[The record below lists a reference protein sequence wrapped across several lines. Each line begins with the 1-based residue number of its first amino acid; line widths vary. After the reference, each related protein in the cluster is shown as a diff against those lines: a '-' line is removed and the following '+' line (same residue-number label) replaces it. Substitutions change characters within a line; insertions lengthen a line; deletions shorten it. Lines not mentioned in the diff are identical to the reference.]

1 MVVPTIYMVMV
12 RHWCLAMVVGVVAGY
27 WLDGVAMVVN
37 GLTMVVVVAV
47 FSLWLFVVCV
57 ALRLG
62 VMIKLIVVVEWRI
75 YLLVQVIDE
84 V

>member
-47 FSLWLFVVCV
+47 FSLWLFLVCV

>member
-12 RHWCLAMVVGVVAGY
+12 RHWCLAMFVEVVAGY

>member
-1 MVVPTIYMVMV
+1 MFVE
-12 RHWCLAMVVGVVAGY
+12 VVAGY

>member
-1 MVVPTIYMVMV
+1 
-12 RHWCLAMVVGVVAGY
+12 MVVGVVAGY